1 MGTRGIGTMRKIA
14 IAVMIALLPGSDFA
28 QTTQRTD
35 DDKKKDAEIQKAY
48 DQVIRDTK
56 SHAPPPSNTK
66 SDPWGNLRPAASDNT
81 KR

>member
-1 MGTRGIGTMRKIA
+1 MRTIA
-14 IAVMIALLPGSDFA
+14 IAAVMIALLPASAFA

-35 DDKKKDAEIQKAY
+35 DQKKKDAEIQKAY

-56 SHAPPPSNTK
+56 SQAPPPSNNTK

>member
-1 MGTRGIGTMRKIA
+1 MRKIA
-14 IAVMIALLPGSDFA
+14 IAAVMIAMLPASAFA

-35 DDKKKDAEIQKAY
+35 DQKKKDQEIQKAY

-56 SHAPPPSNTK
+56 SLAPPPSSSSK
-66 SDPWGNLRPAASDNT
+66 SDPWGSLRPAASDNT

>member
-1 MGTRGIGTMRKIA
+1 MRKVAIA
-14 IAVMIALLPGSDFA
+14 AVMIALLPAFAFA

-35 DDKKKDAEIQKAY
+35 DQKKKDTEIEKAY
-48 DQVIRDTK
+48 EQVIRDTK
-56 SHAPPPSNTK
+56 SQAPPPSNTK

>member
-1 MGTRGIGTMRKIA
+1 MRKFA
-14 IAVMIALLPGSDFA
+14 IAAVLAALPAFAFA

-35 DDKKKDAEIQKAY
+35 DQKKKDVEIEKAY
-48 DQVIRDTK
+48 EQVIRDTK
-56 SHAPPPSNTK
+56 SQAPPPSSNTK